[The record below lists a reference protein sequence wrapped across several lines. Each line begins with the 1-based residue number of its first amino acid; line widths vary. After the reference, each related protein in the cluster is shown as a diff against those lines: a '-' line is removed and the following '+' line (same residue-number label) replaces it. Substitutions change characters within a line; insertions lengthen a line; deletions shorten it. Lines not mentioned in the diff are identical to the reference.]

1 MLPSFLA
8 KQARKA
14 GGSVAK
20 SSPKRNDLMMKPA
33 WKALLFGGFLLLCLS
48 LSSCKKQEIPS
59 IFDMVDYMVGVSLD
73 PGRITINGRYYEWFP
88 SKSDI
93 QWAFG
98 LGTAKDFQSLV
109 YEKIGIIARHNTR
122 RVHTLEL
129 LYDPSA
135 GQYPCENSFQGTL
148 FINGSKIPSDLKA
161 SQLETLF
168 PEFKIIKEKD
178 QVKLYSKTEHL
189 LVLPNT
195 VSEEDKNLLNSF
207 IEERLTNCIIVD
219 RLFPEKERVNQ
230 YFRPKDG
237 FYATNKGD
245 NPELE
250 QFLEA
255 TLKLDTYK
263 ILSKTPI
270 EIIFHFDPLRK
281 NLRHVI
287 INIGVEGKRRIEYF

>member
-1 MLPSFLA
+1 
-8 KQARKA
+8 
-14 GGSVAK
+14 
-20 SSPKRNDLMMKPA
+20 MMKPG

-48 LSSCKKQEIPS
+48 LNSCKKQEIPS

-109 YEKIGIIARHNTR
+109 YEKIGIIARHNTK
-122 RVHTLEL
+122 RVQTLEL
-129 LYDPSA
+129 LYDPSV

-161 SQLETLF
+161 SQIETLF

-178 QVKLYSKTEHL
+178 QVKLYSKTEQFI
-189 LVLPNT
+189 VLPHT
-195 VSEEDKNLLNSF
+195 ISDEDKNLLDTF
-207 IEERLTNCIIVD
+207 IKDTLTEYIMLDHV
-219 RLFPEKERVNQ
+219 FTEKERINKL
-230 YFRPKDG
+230 FRPKEG
-237 FYATNKGD
+237 FYLVNKGD

-255 TLKLDTYK
+255 TLKLDTYN